1 MFTPPR
7 QITHPDARF
16 KSLCDAAM
24 DLDPQ
29 PIAGNVPDDITEC
42 AHLIALADA
51 AAARECTQ
59 IASQLSKA
67 SPNQIIHL
75 VTQHHARISNFF
87 FVRGLILGDFP
98 SQADDEL
105 DISIF

>member
-7 QITHPDARF
+7 QITQPDARF
-16 KSLCDAAM
+16 KLLCDAAM

-29 PIAGNVPDDITEC
+29 LIAGNVPDDPTEC

-51 AAARECTQ
+51 AAARECAQIGSQ
-59 IASQLSKA
+59 IANA
-67 SPNQIIHL
+67 SPNQIVHL
-75 VTQHHARISNFF
+75 VIQHHSRISNFL
-87 FVRGLILGDFP
+87 FVRGLILGDSPF
-98 SQADDEL
+98 QTDDEL

>member
-7 QITHPDARF
+7 RITHPDAKF
-16 KSLCDAAM
+16 KLLCDAAM
-24 DLDPQ
+24 NLDPQ
-29 PIAGNVPDDITEC
+29 PIAGNVPDDTTEC

-51 AAARECTQ
+51 AAARECAQ
-59 IASQLSKA
+59 IGSQLAMA
-67 SPNQIIHL
+67 SPNQIVHL
-75 VTQHHARISNFF
+75 VTQHHARISNYL

>member
-16 KSLCDAAM
+16 KLLCDAAM

-29 PIAGNVPDDITEC
+29 PIAGNVPGDPTEC

-51 AAARECTQ
+51 AAARECAR
-59 IASQLSKA
+59 IGSQLAKA
-67 SPNQIIHL
+67 SPNQIVHL
-75 VTQHHARISNFF
+75 VTQHHARISNYL
-87 FVRGLILGDFP
+87 FVRGLILGDSP
-98 SQADDEL
+98 SQTDEEP